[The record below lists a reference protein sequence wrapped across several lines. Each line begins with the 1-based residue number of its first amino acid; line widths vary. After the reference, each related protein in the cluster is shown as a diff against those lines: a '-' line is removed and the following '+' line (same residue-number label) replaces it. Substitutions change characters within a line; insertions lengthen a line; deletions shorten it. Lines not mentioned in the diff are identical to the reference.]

1 MSEAVSQETYNGRVT
16 LCDERFQDINK
27 RQNKLEDAF
36 ELSTKLDVKLGLLV
50 DQLREERTKD
60 NDRITVLEQKPGKRW
75 DAFVMGAILALLG
88 GIVGY
93 FIK

>member
-1 MSEAVSQETYNGRVT
+1 MNESVSHEEYKGRTT

-50 DQLREERTKD
+50 DQLQKAREKD
-60 NDRITVLEQKPGKRW
+60 NERITTLEQRPGKRW
-75 DAFVMGAILALLG
+75 DAFVMGAILALVG
-88 GIVGY
+88 GVVGY